1 MPPTVSHRLKT
12 SSCFS
17 ASGIEASSLSIT
29 TRVRERKSKANSLD
43 SSSSILKSDLV
54 TCESISLIS
63 GCRKKFKR
71 WIISLKIF
79 KFFKFNDN
87 TQFSRFWEFFSLKFY
102 ILTREEEIDSREK
115 WKRVIVREFYSWR
128 KSFLIIV
135 NNRSMWLWHEWTM
148 NLESGSSLWNL
159 SLWIERVWKK
169 FLQEGDQMFWV
180 SISLSSKNILEKKFN
195 FANEKTA
202 IVTKFK
208 SKFEK
213 FQKLKFINHFNS
225 S

>member
-43 SSSSILKSDLV
+43 SSSSILKPDLV

-79 KFFKFNDN
+79 KFSKFNDN

-135 NNRSMWLWHEWTM
+135 NNPCDCGMNGQWISKVAPLCETWVCELNEFGRSSYKREIRCFEW
-148 NLESGSSLWNL
+148 
-159 SLWIERVWKK
+159 VYH
-169 FLQEGDQMFWV
+169 FLLR
-180 SISLSSKNILEKKFN
+180 IY
-195 FANEKTA
+195 
-202 IVTKFK
+202 
-208 SKFEK
+208 
-213 FQKLKFINHFNS
+213 
-225 S
+225 

>member
-43 SSSSILKSDLV
+43 SSFSILKPDLV

-79 KFFKFNDN
+79 KFSKFNDN

-128 KSFLIIV
+128 KSFLII
-135 NNRSMWLWHEWTM
+135 
-148 NLESGSSLWNL
+148 
-159 SLWIERVWKK
+159 I
-169 FLQEGDQMFWV
+169 
-180 SISLSSKNILEKKFN
+180 INILIIHVIV
-195 FANEKTA
+195 AWMDNESRKWLLS
-202 IVTKFK
+202 V
-208 SKFEK
+208 
-213 FQKLKFINHFNS
+213 KLEFVNWTSLEEVLTRGRSDVLSEYITFF
-225 S
+225 